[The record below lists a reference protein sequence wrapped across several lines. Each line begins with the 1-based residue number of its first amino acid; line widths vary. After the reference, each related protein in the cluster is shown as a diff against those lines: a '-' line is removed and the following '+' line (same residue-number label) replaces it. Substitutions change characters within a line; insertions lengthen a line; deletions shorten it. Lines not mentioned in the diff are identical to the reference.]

1 MTCINKGECKMYS
14 EEFATVVS
22 SGVISETPVKYGQ
35 IWYIKTQESK
45 GSIQGGTRPVII
57 VSNDENNTYCPTV
70 NVIPITTRE
79 KNELPVHTFIY
90 SSPLKSTAL
99 TEQIATINKSELLS
113 CIGELSRK
121 EVRKL
126 KICIMIQLN
135 LI

>member
-1 MTCINKGECKMYS
+1 MHS

-22 SGVISETPVKYGQ
+22 SGVISEIPVKYGQ
-35 IWYIKTQESK
+35 IWYIKIQESK

-90 SSPLKSTAL
+90 SSPFKSTAL
-99 TEQIATINKSELLS
+99 AEQITTINKSELLN

-121 EVRKL
+121 EIRKL

-135 LI
+135 LL

>member
-1 MTCINKGECKMYS
+1 MHS
-14 EEFATVVS
+14 EEFATVIDSVGS
-22 SGVISETPVKYGQ
+22 QISVKYGQ

-90 SSPLKSTAL
+90 SSPFKSTAL
-99 TEQIATINKSELLS
+99 AEQITTINKSELLS

-121 EVRKL
+121 EIRKL

-135 LI
+135 LL

>member
-1 MTCINKGECKMYS
+1 MHS
-14 EEFATVVS
+14 EEFATVIDSAVS
-22 SGVISETPVKYGQ
+22 QISVKYGQ

-57 VSNDENNTYCPTV
+57 VSNDENNTYCSTV
-70 NVIPITTRE
+70 NVIPITTKN

-90 SSPLKSTAL
+90 SSPFKSTAL
-99 TEQIATINKSELLS
+99 AEQITTINKSELLN

-121 EVRKL
+121 EIRKL

-135 LI
+135 LL

>member
-1 MTCINKGECKMYS
+1 MHS
-14 EEFATVVS
+14 EEFATVIDSVGS
-22 SGVISETPVKYGQ
+22 QISVKYGQ

-90 SSPLKSTAL
+90 SSPFKSTAL
-99 TEQIATINKSELLS
+99 AEQITTINKSELLN

-126 KICIMIQLN
+126 KICMMIQLN
-135 LI
+135 LL